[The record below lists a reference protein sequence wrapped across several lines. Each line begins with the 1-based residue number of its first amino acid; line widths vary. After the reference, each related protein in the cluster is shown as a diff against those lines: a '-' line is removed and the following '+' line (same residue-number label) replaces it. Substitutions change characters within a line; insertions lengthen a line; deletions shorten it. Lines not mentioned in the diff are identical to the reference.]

1 MNFKKIFATLFVLG
15 AIIFPAL
22 TLAAENGCRI
32 SDDRLDMLRGEDL
45 KCPILDGTE
54 SFCQYSTTDVNNDCG
69 TCCLLNT
76 VYNVVDWTFLII
88 IAIAV
93 MMIIWGAFDYL
104 TSGGDTTKLGN
115 ANKRILF
122 AAIGIVVA
130 LLAKAVPSIVLSIVR

>member
-32 SDDRLDMLRGEDL
+32 NADRLEMFRGEGL
-45 KCPILDGTE
+45 MCPINVNI
-54 SFCQYSTTDVNNDCG
+54 CQYSTTDVNNDCG

-93 MMIIWGAFDYL
+93 IMIIWGAFDYL